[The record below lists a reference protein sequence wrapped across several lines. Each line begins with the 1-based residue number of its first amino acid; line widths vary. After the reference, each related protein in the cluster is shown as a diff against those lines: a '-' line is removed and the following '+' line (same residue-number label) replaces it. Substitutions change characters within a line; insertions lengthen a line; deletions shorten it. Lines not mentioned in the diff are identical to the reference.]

1 VLVNSFQIYVDGSG
15 GDNDDDDDVMVLIL
29 SQV

>member
-1 VLVNSFQIYVDGSG
+1 MLVNSFQIYVDGSG